1 MHHLTNIQ
9 IQNFRKLFRRRASM
23 LYYAVRDQLL
33 TLSARHK
40 YAPMMLPSV
49 DFRPITPKS

>member
-23 LYYAVRDQLL
+23 LYSAVRNQLL

-40 YAPMMLPSV
+40 YGPMMLPSV